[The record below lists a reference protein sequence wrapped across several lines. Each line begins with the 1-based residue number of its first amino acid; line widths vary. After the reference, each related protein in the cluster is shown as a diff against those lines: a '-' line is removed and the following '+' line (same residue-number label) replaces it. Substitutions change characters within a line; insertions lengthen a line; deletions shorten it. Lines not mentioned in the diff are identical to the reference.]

1 MVFAKKQIQPG
12 VVLLE
17 MTGSIRIGRHCRQI
31 EQAVEE
37 MIQLNQT
44 WAIFD
49 LSGVSFIDSSAIGT
63 FVRCLGELK
72 KSGGGLRLSG
82 VKGMVEG
89 VLKLTQID
97 KVIEIYPTVTE
108 ASHGLPPV
116 STP

>member
-1 MVFAKKQIQPG
+1 MVFAKRQIQSG

-17 MTGSIRIGRHCRQI
+17 ITGSIRIGRNCQQI

-37 MIQLNQT
+37 MVRRHET

-49 LSGVSFIDSSAIGT
+49 LSGVSFIDSAAIGT

-89 VLKLTQID
+89 ALKLTQID
-97 KVIEIYPTVTE
+97 RVIEIYPTASE

-116 STP
+116 PSP

>member
-1 MVFAKKQIQPG
+1 MVFAKKQIQTG

-17 MTGSIRIGRHCRQI
+17 ITGSIRIGRNCREI
-31 EQAVEE
+31 EEAVEE
-37 MIQLNQT
+37 MIRLQQT

-63 FVRCLGELK
+63 LVRCFTELK

-89 VLKLTQID
+89 ALKLTQMD
-97 KVIEIYPTVTE
+97 RVIEIYPTASE
-108 ASHGLPPV
+108 ASRGLPPV
-116 STP
+116 PNP